1 MNDLKKQTHGWLA
14 SWPPNFLANLPQGLR
29 VQTLMVFFFGI
40 ENISVSLEIWTSKK
54 AEGVVKNDKLT
65 GSVGQSLKT

>member
-1 MNDLKKQTHGWLA
+1 
-14 SWPPNFLANLPQGLR
+14 
-29 VQTLMVFFFGI
+29 MVFFFGI